1 MLQSIKDKIGQLL
14 DKNQSGFKEDDFM
27 RLKAYIDLLFIMQII
42 VWRNVMN
49 NWSGWSDWFG
59 ILAVAAIFGADK
71 NIINFILKGDEAM
84 DEKIAKIKG
93 LILDKVT
100 TKIEKEDLTIDE

>member
-1 MLQSIKDKIGQLL
+1 MD
-14 DKNQSGFKEDDFM
+14 
-27 RLKAYIDLLFIMQII
+27 
-42 VWRNVMN
+42 
-49 NWSGWSDWFG
+49 NWNGWDGWLG

-84 DEKIAKIKG
+84 DEKIAKIKE

-100 TKIEKEDLTIDE
+100 TKIEKEDLTIDEYGKVVSLLGQISYDPTSILANYSCAFNGRAKPLEKK

>member
-1 MLQSIKDKIGQLL
+1 
-14 DKNQSGFKEDDFM
+14 
-27 RLKAYIDLLFIMQII
+27 
-42 VWRNVMN
+42 MN

-100 TKIEKEDLTIDE
+100 TKIEKEDLTIDEYGKVVSLLGQISYDPKSIYASLGKGFNGGFGSVPKTETVEIKE